1 MVRRES
7 ALHDRLAR
15 LLGHNLANGTV
26 RDHTRRDT
34 YTEQNAVGREELD
47 AGPAIKQID
56 FALCDNCVWV
66 VLCTVVSLTL
76 EDVKSKLKALRGQ
89 FDVMFNFYSPLV
101 HPAHHFI
108 AGPLALNTK
117 ILQYGTV
124 RHSLFHAKIQPSVH
138 LCICLDGPGLTKLCG
153 LTPAKPAI
161 VPPETRPDAPIRA
174 RRLLFLKL
182 ISQWRE

>member
-1 MVRRES
+1 MVRRKS
-7 ALHDRLAR
+7 ALYDRLAR

-34 YTEQNAVGREELD
+34 YTEQQAVGREELD

-56 FALCDNCVWV
+56 FALCDNCLWV

-117 ILQYGTV
+117 ILQYGT
-124 RHSLFHAKIQPSVH
+124 AKDQ
-138 LCICLDGPGLTKLCG
+138 L
-153 LTPAKPAI
+153 
-161 VPPETRPDAPIRA
+161 PPIPLMD
-174 RRLLFLKL
+174 RLLTVLGLCFDSLKEGDRTPYNVPL
-182 ISQWRE
+182 HGFMIDCNSRDDPRVTPKPQHKDA